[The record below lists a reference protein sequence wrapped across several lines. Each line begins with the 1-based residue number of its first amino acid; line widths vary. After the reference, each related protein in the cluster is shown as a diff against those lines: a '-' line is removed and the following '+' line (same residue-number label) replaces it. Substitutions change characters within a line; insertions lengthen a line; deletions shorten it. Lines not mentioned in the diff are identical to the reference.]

1 MILSASYYG
10 GNMTVPIRNEKDLRE
25 EIITKVT
32 DAYWEVFSL
41 PYQEHKTMPLAIVF
55 IWYYPENKN
64 LYYCRNH
71 YESHAGMKTDGWH
84 RWYDKEIISFS
95 WGLFSYGEMNPVYE
109 TDYNKLKEEVYNRLK
124 TNLDRYIYSYYEQVL
139 LSELQ
144 YSLYMTFKVVGLNA
158 SHLTYISTPVL
169 KSEVE
174 AIKEKYNLT
183 DYEVNKKIETEV
195 SNLIDK
201 MLKNCLNRED
211 DELFESNKV

>member
-1 MILSASYYG
+1 
-10 GNMTVPIRNEKDLRE
+10 
-25 EIITKVT
+25 
-32 DAYWEVFSL
+32 
-41 PYQEHKTMPLAIVF
+41 
-55 IWYYPENKN
+55 
-64 LYYCRNH
+64 
-71 YESHAGMKTDGWH
+71 
-84 RWYDKEIISFS
+84 
-95 WGLFSYGEMNPVYE
+95 MNPVYE